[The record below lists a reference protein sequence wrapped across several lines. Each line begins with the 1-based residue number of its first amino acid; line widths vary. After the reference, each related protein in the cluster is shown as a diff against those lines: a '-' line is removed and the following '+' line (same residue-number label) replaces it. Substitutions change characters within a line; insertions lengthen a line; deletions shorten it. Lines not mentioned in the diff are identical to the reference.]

1 VEYLSKQLGRQG
13 EDSGVIKKELSVS
26 EQIKLQKEL
35 QQMDLLIKGYQEEI
49 YKSDLKC
56 KDLQQQVKQHSKSEQ
71 ELKK

>member
-1 VEYLSKQLGRQG
+1 MSKQLGRQG